1 MGTET
6 TNYDLNLSSRPG
18 DITVEFTEG
27 PKRITLRGKA
37 RELLINTEAETS
49 DWSTYRS
56 LSPVII
62 LNTYT
67 TLKAEIEKD
76 FSITEE
82 YFLNKELLK
91 QVARDYLL
99 ETEKVK
105 RGDRNP
111 LWDQPKMWSAV
122 VEELYKNAPSDIKD
136 DAKEYVRDLILNS
149 DVKVVYDITF
159 EEPEEDHFDRCE
171 CDSMEDDDY

>member
-1 MGTET
+1 MATET

-18 DITVEFTEG
+18 DIVVEFIEG
-27 PKRITLRGKA
+27 PKRMTLRGKA
-37 RELLINTEAETS
+37 REVQINTEAETS
-49 DWSTYRS
+49 DWSTYTS
-56 LSPVII
+56 LSPVVII
-62 LNTYT
+62 NTYT

-91 QVARDYLL
+91 QVAKDYLL

-111 LWDQPKMWSAV
+111 LWDQPQMWSAV
-122 VEELYKNAPSDIKD
+122 VKELYKNAPSEMAG
-136 DAKEYVRDLILNS
+136 DAYEYVGGLIREA
-149 DVKVVYDITF
+149 DVRVTYEISFT
-159 EEPEEDHFDRCE
+159 EPDD
-171 CDSMEDDDY
+171 DVEDDYCRCDEPCCD